1 VIEIK
6 LKRNENIDRALKRLK
21 RIMDKDGILRE
32 LKERNYYEKPSVKKK
47 KKKDRAKARRKKEA
61 RDARNEKKRS
71 NREDYGC
78 FEEQR

>member
-1 VIEIK
+1 MIEIK

-47 KKKDRAKARRKKEA
+47 KKQDRAKARRKKEA
-61 RDARNEKKRS
+61 RDARNEKKRAS
-71 NREDYGC
+71 REDYGY